1 MTKVKNINFHLTEA
15 NQKTL
20 EELRQ
25 YLQDTPELVKR
36 VALRDRGGI
45 STNRL
50 VNAILTEFSYLFL
63 QSDLSFVEREKQLLA
78 KDESETLSQATPK
91 SARQLRQIERDTQR
105 LLYLSLIIN
114 GAANVTKFPE
124 APLISRL
131 DTTNDFG
138 RWLTAI
144 DDRID
149 RDWKQVRK

>member
-1 MTKVKNINFHLTEA
+1 MATNLTIKLTEQ
-15 NQKTL
+15 NQKAL
-20 EELRQ
+20 EQLRQ
-25 YLQDTPELVKR
+25 YAEANPELIQR
-36 VALRDRGGI
+36 VATRESPAV

-50 VNAILTEFSYLFL
+50 VNALLAEFSYLFL

-78 KDESETLSQATPK
+78 KDESETLSQATKK

-124 APLISRL
+124 APIISRL
-131 DTTNDFG
+131 DTTNDYG

-144 DDRID
+144 DERID